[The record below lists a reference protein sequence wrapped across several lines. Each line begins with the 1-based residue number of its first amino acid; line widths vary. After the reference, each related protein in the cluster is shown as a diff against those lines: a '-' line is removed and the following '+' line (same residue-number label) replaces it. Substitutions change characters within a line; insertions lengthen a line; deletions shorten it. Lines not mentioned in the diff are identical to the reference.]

1 MESYYAP
8 TTMKDLRSFSTS
20 RAHYDA
26 SPSPSPPP
34 YKELKLKNG
43 KAGIG
48 PSGFASK
55 SWSLN
60 ESELQRKK
68 RVAGYRPTVWRGR
81 WRARSE
87 RALSGSRTPAI
98 MWFMDGGDCFSLA
111 PVVESWCLLS
121 GAHFLFHYFRLLF
134 GVNTQYYNATGP
146 DSDYSHNSGIPDNA
160 TKITVLHH
168 GSLWQK
174 LYLSCIRMQL
184 YVDSIKI

>member
-1 MESYYAP
+1 MENLRSNSTREGKMRMESYYAP

-43 KAGIG
+43 KAGRG

-68 RVAGYRPTVWRGR
+68 RVAGYKAYSVEGKMK
-81 WRARSE
+81 
-87 RALSGSRTPAI
+87 GSFRKSVKWI
-98 MWFMDGGDCFSLA
+98 KNSCNH
-111 PVVESWCLLS
+111 VVYGW
-121 GAHFLFHYFRLLF
+121 
-134 GVNTQYYNATGP
+134 
-146 DSDYSHNSGIPDNA
+146 
-160 TKITVLHH
+160 
-168 GSLWQK
+168 W
-174 LYLSCIRMQL
+174 
-184 YVDSIKI
+184 

>member
-1 MESYYAP
+1 M
-8 TTMKDLRSFSTS
+8 MLLLLRLLLLT
-20 RAHYDA
+20 R
-26 SPSPSPPP
+26 
-34 YKELKLKNG
+34 
-43 KAGIG
+43 
-48 PSGFASK
+48 
-55 SWSLN
+55 SWSWRTARLA
-60 ESELQRKK
+60 EVH
-68 RVAGYRPTVWRGR
+68 RVLPRRVGAWMSRSCRGRREWQGTRPTVWRGR

-160 TKITVLHH
+160 TKNTVLHH

-174 LYLSCIRMQL
+174 TLFIMHQNATICWFYKDI
-184 YVDSIKI
+184 V